1 MRLPLTAL
9 PLAMLIAACT
19 ANDREPAAGA
29 ADTTTAV
36 AADSGL
42 RLVATVPGLNT
53 PESAIF
59 DSAQDVWFV
68 TSINGGAGAK
78 DNNGYISR
86 VSADGVVDSLRF
98 ISGGRGGVTLHG
110 PKGTAIVG
118 DTLWVA
124 DIDALRGFHTR
135 TGAALTTIEFGA
147 RAGFLND
154 VAVAPDGSIYV
165 TDTGVRFGDD
175 GQMTPSGTG
184 QVFRVAPNRSVTVAV
199 RSDSL
204 IAPNGI
210 VWDAAAGRFVL
221 LSSQSPTLFHWSVGD
236 SAPTGFAS
244 AGGGNDGAELF
255 DGALLITSWSDS
267 SLRAVEGG
275 GSRRLVGGLVSPGD
289 IGIDRARNRVAVPLL
304 QMDRVELYQLTP

>member
-1 MRLPLTAL
+1 MRLQLTAL
-9 PLAMLIAACT
+9 PLAMLVAACT

-29 ADTTTAV
+29 ADTAPAV

-42 RLVATVPGLNT
+42 SLVATVQGLST

-78 DNNGYISR
+78 DNNGFISR
-86 VSADGVVDSLRF
+86 ISADGVVDSLRF
-98 ISGGRGGVTLHG
+98 IAGGRGSVTLHG

-135 TGAALTTIEFGA
+135 TGAALTTIEFGS

-154 VAVAPDGSIYV
+154 VAVGPDGSIYV

-175 GQMTPSGTG
+175 GQMTPSGTD
-184 QVFRVAPNRSVTVAV
+184 QVFRVAPDRSVTVAV

-210 VWDAAAGRFVL
+210 AWDAAAGRFVL
-221 LSSQSPTLFHWSVGD
+221 LSYRSPTLFHWTVGD

-244 AGGGNDGAELF
+244 AGGENDGAELF

-267 SLRAVEGG
+267 SLTAVEGG
-275 GSRRLVGGLVSPGD
+275 ASRRLVRGLVSPGD
-289 IGIDRARNRVAVPLL
+289 IGIDRGRNRVAVPLL
-304 QMDRVELYQLTP
+304 LLDRVELYQLNP

>member
-1 MRLPLTAL
+1 MRLRLTAL
-9 PLAMLIAACT
+9 PLALLVAACT
-19 ANDREPAAGA
+19 ATDREPAADA
-29 ADTTTAV
+29 VDTTTAV

-42 RLVATVPGLNT
+42 RLLATVQGLST

-68 TSINGGAGAK
+68 TSINGGATAK
-78 DNNGYISR
+78 DNNGFISR
-86 VSADGVVDSLRF
+86 ISADGVVDSLRF
-98 ISGGRGGVTLHG
+98 IAGGRGGVTLHG

-135 TGAALTTIEFGA
+135 TGAALTTIEFGS
-147 RAGFLND
+147 RAAFLND

-175 GQMTPSGTG
+175 GQMTPTGTD
-184 QVFRVAPNRSVTVAV
+184 QVFRVGPDRSVTVAV

-204 IAPNGI
+204 TAPNGI
-210 VWDAAAGRFVL
+210 AWDAAAGRFIL
-221 LSSQSPTLFHWSVGD
+221 LSYQSPTLFHWSVGD
-236 SAPTGFAS
+236 SAPTGFGS

-255 DGALLITSWSDS
+255 EGALLITSWDDS
-267 SLRAVEGG
+267 SLVAVENGT
-275 GSRRLVGGLVSPGD
+275 SRRLVGGLVSPGD
-289 IGIDRARNRVAVPLL
+289 IGIDRARGRVAVPLL
-304 QMDRVELYQLTP
+304 QRDRVEVYQLTR